1 VAEDQS
7 VFAVGDFK
15 QVIHADEVP
24 VQVHLVDPGAIV
36 IPNDQSLLP
45 PQSFQYRFGIGA
57 TEEHISHDIHRIRTT
72 HSVIPFPDHRL
83 IHFLYCGK
91 RTIT

>member
-1 VAEDQS
+1 VAEGQS
-7 VFAVGDFK
+7 VFAVGDIK
-15 QVIHADEVP
+15 QVIHANEVP

-57 TEEHISHDIHRIRTT
+57 AKEHIPHDIYRIRTT
-72 HSVIPFPDHRL
+72 HSVVPSVNHRL
-83 IHFLYCGK
+83 IHFLYCSK

>member
-1 VAEDQS
+1 MAEGQS
-7 VFAVGDFK
+7 VFAVRDFK

-36 IPNDQSLLP
+36 IPNDQSLLS

-57 TEEHISHDIHRIRTT
+57 TEEHISHYRVHLSTVELHDAENHA
-72 HSVIPFPDHRL
+72 
-83 IHFLYCGK
+83 G
-91 RTIT
+91 